1 MTITPTPRYRVKLG
15 RTVATSNA
23 VAAVEEELISS
34 VILRHS
40 TGDWGD
46 LDAEDYAMND
56 AVMEDPNHDGRLFSS
71 YKNVP
76 FRDGSTGKLWVI
88 TDAPETP
95 EAITTVLLPEDY

>member
-1 MTITPTPRYRVKLG
+1 MTTTSAPRYRVHLG

-23 VAAVEEELISS
+23 VAVVDEEQICAVIH
-34 VILRHS
+34 RHA

-46 LDAEDYAMND
+46 LDPEDWAMND
-56 AVMEDPNHDGRLFSS
+56 AVMEDPEHDGRLLSS
-71 YKNVP
+71 YKNTP

-88 TDAPETP
+88 TDAPQTT